1 MCVKYKK
8 HINLLSVDKQTL
20 LKKQVFA
27 LNKPLEWTSN
37 DVVVYLK
44 RWFGFKKIGHG
55 GTLDPLADGVLVIGV
70 EEGTKK
76 LNNYI
81 NHNKEYVFTM
91 QLGIKT
97 ASYDMSTPI
106 TETKQVNEFI
116 TDRTV
121 KQVIKNYFSGE
132 YYQTP
137 PAYSAKKVDGVR
149 SYKLAR
155 ENKNVELNKCLVKI
169 NKCKV
174 EKVDSAKGLIT
185 IRINVSKG
193 FYIRSFAYDL
203 GLKLD
208 TYATVTKLTRTR
220 VDKFKINNSYGFKK
234 KEAI

>member
-8 HINLLSVDKQTL
+8 HINILNVDKQKL
-20 LKKQVFA
+20 VKKQVFA
-27 LNKPLEWTSN
+27 VNKPLEWTSN

-44 RWFGFKKIGHG
+44 RWFKFDKIGHG

-97 ASYDMSTPI
+97 ASYDLSTPVL
-106 TETKQVNEFI
+106 ETKQFNEFI
-116 TDRTV
+116 TDHTI
-121 KQVIKNYFSGE
+121 KQVIKDYFCGE

-137 PAYSAKKVDGVR
+137 PPYSAKKVNGVR
-149 SYKLAR
+149 AYKLAQK
-155 ENKNVELNKCLVKI
+155 NKDFELKKCLVKI
-169 NKCKV
+169 NKFKV
-174 EKVDSAKGLIT
+174 EKVDINKGLIT
-185 IRINVSKG
+185 IKINVSKG

-208 TYATVTKLTRTR
+208 TYATVVKLTRTK
-220 VDKFKINNSYGFKK
+220 VDKFNLNNAYGFKK
-234 KEAI
+234 K